1 MPDFM
6 AVRIAFDVGT
16 VRIGVATSDPH
27 GILASPQ
34 EVIAAGEDSI
44 AEAMRII
51 AKHEAVEIYVGLP
64 RTLTGGESDS
74 TRMAR
79 DWARQLEEKSSGQ
92 VILIDE
98 RLTTV
103 QAQSAFRRA
112 GKNTK
117 QSRSGIDSA
126 AAAVLLQGVL
136 DSQPTN

>member
-34 EVIAAGEDSI
+34 EAIAAGDESI
-44 AEAMRII
+44 TAAIGRISDC
-51 AKHEAVEIYVGLP
+51 AADEVYVGLP
-64 RTLTGGESDS
+64 RTMKGGESDS

-79 DWARQLEEKSSGQ
+79 EWASQLEEKLQRQ

-103 QAQSAFRRA
+103 QAQGAFTRA

-117 QSRSGIDSA
+117 QTRSRIDSA

-136 DSQPTN
+136 DSHGR